1 MRLER
6 LTKEQLSGIYNE
18 RMVIDFP
25 PAELKPLF
33 VILEAYDKG
42 IYEGLGLYDGGEIV
56 GYTYLLKQ
64 STNYLVDYLA
74 IYPDKRNTGVG
85 THLLRLLGEYMA
97 GSGSIIA
104 EVEDPSYAENGEE
117 RKLRE
122 RRISF
127 YLRNGCRDTGVRVK
141 CFGVPFLVLQMGEGI
156 KDKEK
161 YWEMYA
167 SLYRAVLPQDMYDDN
182 IELLGYTD
190 E

>member
-42 IYEGLGLYDGGEIV
+42 IYEGLGLYDGGELV

-64 STNYLVDYLA
+64 STNCLVDYLA

-97 GSGSIIA
+97 S
-104 EVEDPSYAENGEE
+104 
-117 RKLRE
+117 
-122 RRISF
+122 
-127 YLRNGCRDTGVRVK
+127 
-141 CFGVPFLVLQMGEGI
+141 
-156 KDKEK
+156 
-161 YWEMYA
+161 
-167 SLYRAVLPQDMYDDN
+167 
-182 IELLGYTD
+182 
-190 E
+190 